1 MLRGLKVSSLACEC
15 VCYRSEQNV
24 KGDPTKLNFK
34 GLEMKK
40 RKISK
45 DRAQR
50 LDEENGVI
58 CPVIMFSPSVM
69 VI

>member
-1 MLRGLKVSSLACEC
+1 MLRGLKMSSLACEC

-24 KGDPTKLNFK
+24 KVNPTKLNFK
-34 GLEMKK
+34 GLQMKK

>member
-1 MLRGLKVSSLACEC
+1 M
-15 VCYRSEQNV
+15 
-24 KGDPTKLNFK
+24 KLNFK
-34 GLEMKK
+34 GLQMKK

-58 CPVIMFSPSVM
+58 CPVIMFSRSVV